1 MSRVSFLIPTVVG
14 LLISPELKR
23 SFGLLGMVGFSFS
36 VVTSSVAFT
45 FTNCTLTNDFTAGQ
59 HYVVFSSLESPLAAL
74 RSWYLAFLQL
84 VLSLLRLR
92 YQWPKCV
99 RCILSP
105 EASIP
110 G

>member
-45 FTNCTLTNDFTAGQ
+45 FTNCTLTNDFAAGQ
-59 HYVVFSSLESPLAAL
+59 HYDRWNHLWRPSGHG
-74 RSWYLAFLQL
+74 
-84 VLSLLRLR
+84 
-92 YQWPKCV
+92 
-99 RCILSP
+99 I
-105 EASIP
+105 
-110 G
+110 